1 MNKNIILGV
10 AAVAVAGAGIAGYL
24 ILNKN
29 GGGGGTEIAG
39 GDCAAICAKVSV
51 ACPSMANKEICLQ
64 NCPGFDEKTKNDAGA
79 IASCEMLAQKPELLA
94 LLAISEVKDPELA
107 PAKNDCEAA
116 CNNYV
121 GKCLTLVPNAGQE
134 LFSEGLSSCLKEC
147 AGWET
152 VKVSCMVSAADCP
165 AMTETCGL

>member
-1 MNKNIILGV
+1 MNKNIILV
-10 AAVAVAGAGIAGYL
+10 VVAVAVAGAGITGYL

-29 GGGGGTEIAG
+29 GGGGGGTTVSN
-39 GDCAAICAKVSV
+39 DCAAICAKVSA
-51 ACPSMANKEICLQ
+51 ACSSMANKEICLQ
-64 NCPGFDEKTKNDAGA
+64 NCPEFNEKTKNDAAA
-79 IASCEMLAQKPELLA
+79 ITSCEMLAQKPELVA
-94 LLAISEVKDPELA
+94 LLAIPETKKPELA

-121 GKCLTLVPNAGQE
+121 GKCLTLVPNTGQE

>member
-10 AAVAVAGAGIAGYL
+10 VAVAVAGAGIAGYL

-94 LLAISEVKDPELA
+94 LLAIPEVKDPELA
-107 PAKNDCEAA
+107 PAKNNCEAA

-121 GKCLTLVPNAGQE
+121 SKCLTLVPNAGQE

-152 VKVSCMVSAADCP
+152 VKVSCMASTADCP

>member
-10 AAVAVAGAGIAGYL
+10 VAVAVAGTGIAGYL

-29 GGGGGTEIAG
+29 SGEGGITAG
-39 GDCAAICAKVSV
+39 GDCAAICAKVSA
-51 ACPSMANKEICLQ
+51 ACPSMANKEICLR
-64 NCPGFDEKTKNDAGA
+64 NCTEFDEKTKNDAAA
-79 IASCEMLAQKPELLA
+79 ITSCEMLAQKPELVA
-94 LLAISEVKDPELA
+94 LLAIPETKNPELA
-107 PAKNDCEAA
+107 PAKNDCQAA

-134 LFSEGLSSCLKEC
+134 LFNEGLSSCLKEC
-147 AGWET
+147 SGWET
-152 VKVSCMVSAADCP
+152 AKINCMSSAADCP